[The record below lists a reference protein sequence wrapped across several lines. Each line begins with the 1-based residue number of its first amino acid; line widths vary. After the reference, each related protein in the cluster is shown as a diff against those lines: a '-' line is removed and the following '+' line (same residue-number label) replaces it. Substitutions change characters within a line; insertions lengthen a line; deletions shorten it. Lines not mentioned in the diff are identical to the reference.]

1 MNSVA
6 RVPSMPSRGEIDVF
20 RLIRSVWRRRVLVVG
35 IAFLCALI
43 GASYAYLVT
52 PIYEAS
58 TILRPVAMNQLD
70 ALNRSKIYSLPPSEA
85 LKRVGA
91 ALDSYSAR
99 LEFFRSRPD
108 LINAFQNTGESLE
121 EAFEDFNRSTLT
133 LVQPDPKKSNLLSAY
148 IGLRMRYEK
157 GVDGP
162 VILNDFV
169 DYAIERERIQ
179 LSRDLQIIFE
189 NRLAEVD
196 TKLNA
201 AVAEY
206 QASKE
211 SRIARLEEAD
221 AIKRAVLNDE
231 LKALRVQLK
240 LRREARLSQLDEA
253 IGIAKSLGL
262 KKPST
267 PSLMADEVVG
277 GGNVIRTEVN
287 SQQAPLYFLGTEVL
301 EAERNALRRRTSDD
315 FVEPRIAQ
323 IRKEL
328 VMLSTNR
335 KVQMLK
341 ARENEAAFLEGIEAL
356 RVERARLLGI
366 DTKLEGLSLVSIDQR
381 AVATSKPL
389 KPNKALIVILALIAG
404 LIIGLVIALLRG
416 AFKDHLRQARI
427 LEIEDSARC
436 VTPVEIVHSAN
447 SLRS

>member
-1 MNSVA
+1 
-6 RVPSMPSRGEIDVF
+6 MPSRGEIDVF
-20 RLIRSVWRRRVLVVG
+20 RLVRSVWRRRVLVVG

-58 TILRPVAMNQLD
+58 TILRPVAKNQLD
-70 ALNRSKIYSLPPSEA
+70 ALNRSKIYSLPPTEA

-108 LINAFQNTGESLE
+108 LISAFQNTGESLE
-121 EAFEDFNRSTLT
+121 EAFEDFNRNTLT
-133 LVQPDPKKSNLLSAY
+133 LVQPDPKKANLLSAY

-221 AIKRAVLNDE
+221 AVKRAVLNDE

-301 EAERNALRRRTSDD
+301 EAERNALRRRASDD

-389 KPNKALIVILALIAG
+389 KPNKALIVILALTAG

-427 LEIEDSARC
+427 LEIEDSTRC

-447 SLRS
+447 SLQS